1 MSNEWVLNAK
11 GLYKSFY
18 QSGAEVAVL
27 KGADLC
33 VAAGEQVAIV
43 GRSGSGKS
51 SLLHILAGLDS
62 ADHGVV
68 EVAGNSMSSA
78 DADARARIR
87 RQHMGFVYQ
96 QHHLLAEFTALEN
109 VAIPQRL
116 LGFTDRQAQQ
126 AATALLEQVG
136 LADRLQHLPAALSGG
151 ERQRVAVARSLVNKP
166 KVVLTDEPTGSLDHD
181 SAEQLMSLLS
191 ELSREQNTAFVVVTH
206 DLSMLQ
212 RFDRVARL
220 DRGVLE
226 PA

>member
-1 MSNEWVLNAK
+1 MSSEWVLNAR

-27 KGADLC
+27 KGADLR

-62 ADHGVV
+62 ADQGIV
-68 EVAGNSMSSA
+68 EVAGSSMSFA

-87 RQHMGFVYQ
+87 RLHMGFVYQ

-116 LGFTDRQAQQ
+116 LGVTDRQAQH

-136 LADRLQHLPAALSGG
+136 LADRLQHLPAELSGG

-191 ELSREQNTAFVVVTH
+191 ELSRQQNTAFVVVTH
-206 DLSMLQ
+206 DLSMLK